1 MKNIILPAEWHRQS
15 AVMIT
20 WPHANSDWADILNE
34 VTDCYISLSK
44 EITKRQ
50 KLIIVCKNKNEV
62 LQHFSDDEKNN
73 ITTKQIDSNDTW
85 ARDHGP
91 ISLFIDNQP
100 AIFDFGFNGWGLK
113 FASNLDNQITTE
125 LFDKQL
131 FNENVLYR
139 NKQNF
144 ILEGGAIESD
154 GEGTLLTTSQC
165 LLAPNRNQPMTQNEI
180 EDYLIK
186 TFGLKRVLWLNHG
199 YLAGDDT
206 DSHIDT
212 LARLCDTETIAYVA
226 CNDKNDEHYEEL
238 KKMEEELISFKTI
251 KGKPYKL
258 VPLPMADEVIYEGL
272 RLPATYAN
280 FLIMNDAVLMPEY
293 GTDKDDIAK
302 KKLQIAFPK
311 HEVIGVNCTPLI
323 KQHGSLHC
331 ITMQI
336 PEGFIKS

>member
-20 WPHANSDWADILNE
+20 WPHANSDWSDILDE

-50 KLIIVCKNKNEV
+50 KLIIVCENKNEV

-280 FLIMNDAVLMPEY
+280 FLIMNDTVLMPEY

-302 KKLQIAFPK
+302 KQLQIAFPK

>member
-20 WPHANSDWADILNE
+20 WPHANSDWAAILDE

-50 KLIIVCKNKNEV
+50 KLIIVCENKNEV

-154 GEGTLLTTSQC
+154 GKGTLLTTSQC

-302 KKLQIAFPK
+302 KQLQIAFPK

>member
-20 WPHANSDWADILNE
+20 WPHANSDWADILDE

-50 KLIIVCKNKNEV
+50 KLIIVCENKNEV

-302 KKLQIAFPK
+302 KQLQIAFPK

>member
-20 WPHANSDWADILNE
+20 WPHANSDWSDILDE

-50 KLIIVCKNKNEV
+50 KLIIVCENKNEV

-302 KKLQIAFPK
+302 KQLQIAFPK

>member
-20 WPHANSDWADILNE
+20 WPHANSDWSDILDE

-50 KLIIVCKNKNEV
+50 KLIIVCENKNEV

>member
-20 WPHANSDWADILNE
+20 WPHANSDWADILDE

-50 KLIIVCKNKNEV
+50 KLIIVCENKNEV

-258 VPLPMADEVIYEGL
+258 VPLPMADKVIYEGL

-302 KKLQIAFPK
+302 KQLQIAFPK

>member
-20 WPHANSDWADILNE
+20 WPHANSDWAAILDE

-50 KLIIVCKNKNEV
+50 KLIIVCENKNEV

-302 KKLQIAFPK
+302 KQLQIAFPK

>member
-20 WPHANSDWADILNE
+20 WPHANSDWADILDE

-50 KLIIVCKNKNEV
+50 KLIIVCENKNEV
-62 LQHFSDDEKNN
+62 LQHFSDDEKRN

-302 KKLQIAFPK
+302 KQLQIAFPK

>member
-20 WPHANSDWADILNE
+20 WPHANSDWADILDE

-50 KLIIVCKNKNEV
+50 KLIIVCENKNEV

-212 LARLCDTETIAYVA
+212 LARLCDTETIAYVT

-302 KKLQIAFPK
+302 KQLQIAFPK

>member
-20 WPHANSDWADILNE
+20 WPHANSDWADILDE

-50 KLIIVCKNKNEV
+50 KLIIVCENKNEV

-226 CNDKNDEHYEEL
+226 CNDKNDEHCEEL

-258 VPLPMADEVIYEGL
+258 VPLPMADKVIYEGL

-302 KKLQIAFPK
+302 KQLQIAFPK

>member
-20 WPHANSDWADILNE
+20 WPHANSDWAAILDE

-50 KLIIVCKNKNEV
+50 KLIIVCENKNEV

-258 VPLPMADEVIYEGL
+258 VPLPMADKVIYEGL

-302 KKLQIAFPK
+302 KQLQIAFPK

>member
-20 WPHANSDWADILNE
+20 WPHANSDWADILDE

-50 KLIIVCKNKNEV
+50 KLIIVCENKNEV

-165 LLAPNRNQPMTQNEI
+165 LLAPNRNQPMTQDEI

-302 KKLQIAFPK
+302 KQLQIAFPK

>member
-20 WPHANSDWADILNE
+20 WPHANSDWADILDE

-302 KKLQIAFPK
+302 KQLQIAFPK

>member
-302 KKLQIAFPK
+302 KQLQIAFPK

>member
-20 WPHANSDWADILNE
+20 WPHANSDWADILDE

-50 KLIIVCKNKNEV
+50 KLIIVCENKNEV

-125 LFDKQL
+125 LFNKQL

-302 KKLQIAFPK
+302 KQLQIAFPK